1 MDKQFWEEKYSNH
14 QTGWDIGHI
23 STPLK
28 TYIDQLDNKGL
39 TILIPGAGNAYEAEY
54 LVRHGF
60 KNVTIVDWVETAIS
74 NLQSRMP
81 DFPKDNLLCKDFFE
95 LDGHFDLIIEQTFF
109 CAIPKKL
116 REDYVNKCYSLLN
129 DGGKLAG
136 LLFNNPMN
144 DPDPPIGGT
153 YEEYLALF
161 SNHFQIKTLELCHN
175 SIPPRAGNELFF
187 IFKKK

>member
-60 KNVTIVDWVETAIS
+60 KNVTIVDWVETTYNPECLTS
-74 NLQSRMP
+74 L
-81 DFPKDNLLCKDFFE
+81 K
-95 LDGHFDLIIEQTFF
+95 TT
-109 CAIPKKL
+109 
-116 REDYVNKCYSLLN
+116 YSA
-129 DGGKLAG
+129 K
-136 LLFNNPMN
+136 
-144 DPDPPIGGT
+144 I
-153 YEEYLALF
+153 F
-161 SNHFQIKTLELCHN
+161 SNWMVIL
-175 SIPPRAGNELFF
+175 I
-187 IFKKK
+187 